1 MIERVN
7 KFILKKKR
15 NPKIVYV
22 NPTNSTFYVNYQRY
36 QDMLQ
41 RYKQFIQDNNR
52 EPNYISTLPP
62 TPNSNSNSKVLGF
75 WIWGSDANKID
86 FSKLKSVA
94 CTDIFLG
101 ETAFTSNTDLTEVI
115 QKAKNYDIR
124 VHGWIICL
132 KKDGEWYSPTDTS
145 NFNRV
150 NNLASKMINIGCS
163 GIHLD
168 YVRYPG
174 TAYKYKDA
182 STLIENFVIG
192 IHKNVKTIHEDVILS
207 AALMPEKSVNAYY
220 YGQDYAKLAQYLDVL
235 IPMAYKGN
243 YYENTTWIMNVTRY
257 IKDKCPGREVWTGLQ
272 TYKSDKEPTPVPKE
286 ELEADIM
293 AALKGGATGCV
304 LFRLGLIDP
313 KFWGG
318 SNGS

>member
-94 CTDIFLG
+94 CTDI
-101 ETAFTSNTDLTEVI
+101 ECNKV
-115 QKAKNYDIR
+115 
-124 VHGWIICL
+124 
-132 KKDGEWYSPTDTS
+132 
-145 NFNRV
+145 
-150 NNLASKMINIGCS
+150 
-163 GIHLD
+163 
-168 YVRYPG
+168 
-174 TAYKYKDA
+174 
-182 STLIENFVIG
+182 
-192 IHKNVKTIHEDVILS
+192 
-207 AALMPEKSVNAYY
+207 
-220 YGQDYAKLAQYLDVL
+220 
-235 IPMAYKGN
+235 YKG
-243 YYENTTWIMNVTRY
+243 
-257 IKDKCPGREVWTGLQ
+257 
-272 TYKSDKEPTPVPKE
+272 
-286 ELEADIM
+286 
-293 AALKGGATGCV
+293 
-304 LFRLGLIDP
+304 
-313 KFWGG
+313 
-318 SNGS
+318 